1 MLNNEYS
8 IVSKLSDTFKFE
20 LMSKDVKGRPVVS
33 STGRQT
39 ALVLLVKAI
48 GLVSSK
54 IATSYSSVLML
65 K

>member
-1 MLNNEYS
+1 MMNTEYS
-8 IVSKLSDTFKFE
+8 TENKLSDTLKFE
-20 LMSKDVKGRPVVS
+20 LMSKDVKGRPLVS
-33 STGRQT
+33 STGRQA